1 MEWEKATKKKARMI
15 DDFLKEDRTTHA
27 RDCFEVYFLRAIDE
41 LYGYSFSAILRDNL
55 YPQEITNSESEV
67 ELLSLLQRDQ
77 KEHSESSI
85 KLIELFKNGLS
96 DDAVGDVEAAL
107 REVVES
113 SEIKAQL
120 IELLATKINQ
130 YREAA

>member
-1 MEWEKATKKKARMI
+1 MFCA
-15 DDFLKEDRTTHA
+15 
-27 RDCFEVYFLRAIDE
+27 
-41 LYGYSFSAILRDNL
+41 LYVSGPKSLNRSGRNASAILSDNL
-55 YPQEITNSESEV
+55 YPQEITNSESEA

-85 KLIELFKNGLS
+85 KLIELFKNGLC
-96 DDAVGDVEAAL
+96 DDAIGDVEAAL

-113 SEIKAQL
+113 SEIKEQL